1 MCQSLTCINICH
13 MYAYHISYLNFSKFL
28 FIVSRQLYFFTMS
41 TNRNYFEVGLLN
53 SPDVLTLDNIN
64 NNNTTTTLEEGECT
78 SEFESTPIDLETDT
92 TCISTE
98 DGSSDIFFDPLTSA
112 SSSSTD
118 TSSKKVQSWYLD
130 VGEPTELINVKK
142 FLDSFSVELK
152 LHEESIQKDLKFSD
166 RLNKKQSKDIKDK
179 CSVKEYLKLSS
190 QFFADPTIFCL
201 LRQYHSGS
209 KNNPGSPSSL
219 SVPPPLPVH
228 QSVSTT
234 TTNDKKKSTKGK
246 NKEIISY
253 PQNNNNHQSSTIP
266 QKRKS
271 DALSSDKIGSRS
283 SKSSRVSRSDSEDGS
298 EIRPEPSA
306 LELRFWEMT
315 KELDNSSLASL
326 KEENRAKVS
335 PKIRNEMNYMAS
347 KNYKEPQTEPKNL
360 VNTPEV
366 ILSVAF
372 YNQNKPSTR
381 MQEFLVLGNQPLTAL
396 RDAFYCLRD
405 FYKVTPWEKPT
416 QNSIVNSTEK
426 KTSSSYF
433 FIEKVFYND
442 LRDPRAIDYSKN
454 VIDWVKEND
463 RYKQRGLGLYTY
475 KKMENVKFNELSIRL
490 NHPYLF
496 VHQGNCQHAIIFRDL
511 RIMQSYDDPDASA
524 YPKAIFKGKI
534 NRHKCRMCMQRPTL
548 LVTINDFLSGESPAY
563 FCDRCYYQFHYNSKN
578 ELLYDNF
585 QVFHY
590 AHN

>member
-1 MCQSLTCINICH
+1 METLGWSDKECSLELNLRVESDLVDLEIEVEKESAHCLITAFYSSLVELCYCRRKELLQIERKRIRVDEGNSE
-13 MYAYHISYLNFSKFL
+13 ISS
-28 FIVSRQLYFFTMS
+28 IE
-41 TNRNYFEVGLLN
+41 TNLVG
-53 SPDVLTLDNIN
+53 
-64 NNNTTTTLEEGECT
+64 EGEGGKLFQEG
-78 SEFESTPIDLETDT
+78 EFESTPIDLETDT

-112 SSSSTD
+112 SSSSSPG

-130 VGEPTELINVKK
+130 VGEPTEMINVKK
-142 FLDSFSVELK
+142 FLDSFSTELR
-152 LHEESIQKDLKFSD
+152 LHEENIQKDLKYSD
-166 RLNKKQSKDIKDK
+166 KLNKKQN
-179 CSVKEYLKLSS
+179 
-190 QFFADPTIFCL
+190 PTIFCL

-209 KNNPGSPSSL
+209 KNNPSSPSSL

-228 QSVSTT
+228 QSVSSSST
-234 TTNDKKKSTKGK
+234 TTNDKKKFAKGK

-253 PQNNNNHQSSTIP
+253 PQNNNHQSSTIS
-266 QKRKS
+266 QKRKL
-271 DALSSDKIGSRS
+271 DASSSDKIESRS

-326 KEENRAKVS
+326 KEENRTKVS
-335 PKIRNEMNYMAS
+335 SKTRNEMNYMAN
-347 KNYKEPQTEPKNL
+347 KNYKEPHTAPKDI

-463 RYKQRGLGLYTY
+463 RYKQRGLGLYTC
-475 KKMENVKFNELSIRL
+475 KKMENVKFNELSIR
-490 NHPYLF
+490 
-496 VHQGNCQHAIIFRDL
+496 
-511 RIMQSYDDPDASA
+511 IMQSYDDPDVSA

-585 QVFHY
+585 Q
-590 AHN
+590 